1 MNNPFNPSFGK
12 VPNIFL
18 DRTHAVTKLSNE
30 LQDPNSP
37 YQTTLIYGVRGV
49 GKTSLLTDIGNKMSA
64 KKNWLVVNLATNYN
78 VLQTLIDSI
87 CQKSSPEIKRLLDK
101 IEGIKLSA
109 FGIQFEYHPQELTE
123 TNYQILLENILDKL
137 QTKNISL
144 LVTIDEVDPTPE
156 IKNFISLYQLLIREN
171 YQISLIMTGLP
182 NKLSELQNDDVLTF
196 LLRSARMQ
204 LSSLDLLSIKHSY
217 QDTFAKKGIAISDDV
232 LVAMVKKTKGY
243 AYSFQLLGYL
253 LWEIA
258 DKKIT
263 FATLEQI
270 QGEYL
275 ATLSRNV
282 YYKVLQELSPVDHSF
297 VIAMAKAPIEA
308 SFTIKGY
315 EDVTAG
321 IVKWPMSVIRL
332 QHAEPDRLVDLADH
346 ILELWRGYTDKDAFI
361 FAETDGEPHN
371 TITPIARKRGEIF
384 ELDLVLRNNITTE
397 EHPLGVYHP
406 HAELHHIKKEN
417 IGLIEVMGLA
427 VLPARLKPEL
437 ELLAEYMVSGKD
449 IRSNETLEKHADW
462 VEEFL
467 PKYGTITQE
476 NVMDIIQEE
485 VGIVFMKV
493 LECAGVYKCD
503 EKGRKDFRKFIDLL

>member
-87 CQKSSPEIKRLLDK
+87 CQKSSPEIKKLLDK

-109 FGIQFEYHPQELTE
+109 FGIQFEYRLQELTE

-137 QTKNISL
+137 QAKNISL

-243 AYSFQLLGYL
+243 AYSF
-253 LWEIA
+253 
-258 DKKIT
+258 
-263 FATLEQI
+263 
-270 QGEYL
+270 
-275 ATLSRNV
+275 S
-282 YYKVLQELSPVDHSF
+282 
-297 VIAMAKAPIEA
+297 
-308 SFTIKGY
+308 TI
-315 EDVTAG
+315 G
-321 IVKWPMSVIRL
+321 I
-332 QHAEPDRLVDLADH
+332 
-346 ILELWRGYTDKDAFI
+346 FI
-361 FAETDGEPHN
+361 
-371 TITPIARKRGEIF
+371 
-384 ELDLVLRNNITTE
+384 
-397 EHPLGVYHP
+397 
-406 HAELHHIKKEN
+406 
-417 IGLIEVMGLA
+417 
-427 VLPARLKPEL
+427 
-437 ELLAEYMVSGKD
+437 
-449 IRSNETLEKHADW
+449 
-462 VEEFL
+462 
-467 PKYGTITQE
+467 
-476 NVMDIIQEE
+476 
-485 VGIVFMKV
+485 VGN
-493 LECAGVYKCD
+493 C
-503 EKGRKDFRKFIDLL
+503 

>member
-1 MNNPFNPSFGK
+1 M
-12 VPNIFL
+12 
-18 DRTHAVTKLSNE
+18 
-30 LQDPNSP
+30 
-37 YQTTLIYGVRGV
+37 
-49 GKTSLLTDIGNKMSA
+49 
-64 KKNWLVVNLATNYN
+64 
-78 VLQTLIDSI
+78 
-87 CQKSSPEIKRLLDK
+87 
-101 IEGIKLSA
+101 
-109 FGIQFEYHPQELTE
+109 
-123 TNYQILLENILDKL
+123 LENILDKL

-182 NKLSELQNDDVLTF
+182 NKLSELQNDYVLTF

-297 VIAMAKAPIEA
+297 VIAMAKAPTPVVTTAYLQQELGKPKNYLSMYRKRLLDAQLIKSPARGMLE
-308 SFTIKGY
+308 FTLPYFKEY
-315 EDVTAG
+315 
-321 IVKWPMSVIRL
+321 
-332 QHAEPDRLVDLADH
+332 
-346 ILELWRGYTDKDAFI
+346 ILE
-361 FAETDGEPHN
+361 N
-371 TITPIARKRGEIF
+371 
-384 ELDLVLRNNITTE
+384 
-397 EHPLGVYHP
+397 
-406 HAELHHIKKEN
+406 
-417 IGLIEVMGLA
+417 
-427 VLPARLKPEL
+427 LKFY
-437 ELLAEYMVSGKD
+437 A
-449 IRSNETLEKHADW
+449 
-462 VEEFL
+462 
-467 PKYGTITQE
+467 
-476 NVMDIIQEE
+476 
-485 VGIVFMKV
+485 
-493 LECAGVYKCD
+493 
-503 EKGRKDFRKFIDLL
+503 

>member
-87 CQKSSPEIKRLLDK
+87 CQKSSPEIKKLLDK

-109 FGIQFEYHPQELTE
+109 FGIQFEYRLQELTE

-137 QTKNISL
+137 QAKNISL

-156 IKNFISLYQLLIREN
+156 IKNFISLYQILIREN

-217 QDTFAKKGIAISDDV
+217 QETFAKKGIAISDDV

-297 VIAMAKAPIEA
+297 VIAMAKAPTPVVTTAYLQQELGKPKNYLSMYRKRLLDAQLIKSPARGMLE
-308 SFTIKGY
+308 FTLPYFKEY
-315 EDVTAG
+315 
-321 IVKWPMSVIRL
+321 
-332 QHAEPDRLVDLADH
+332 
-346 ILELWRGYTDKDAFI
+346 ILES
-361 FAETDGEPHN
+361 
-371 TITPIARKRGEIF
+371 
-384 ELDLVLRNNITTE
+384 
-397 EHPLGVYHP
+397 
-406 HAELHHIKKEN
+406 
-417 IGLIEVMGLA
+417 
-427 VLPARLKPEL
+427 LKFY
-437 ELLAEYMVSGKD
+437 A
-449 IRSNETLEKHADW
+449 
-462 VEEFL
+462 
-467 PKYGTITQE
+467 
-476 NVMDIIQEE
+476 
-485 VGIVFMKV
+485 
-493 LECAGVYKCD
+493 
-503 EKGRKDFRKFIDLL
+503 

>member
-18 DRTHAVTKLSNE
+18 DRAHAVTKLSTE

-64 KKNWLVVNLATNYN
+64 KKNWLVVNLTTNYN

-171 YQISLIMTGLP
+171 YRISLIMTGLP

-196 LLRSARMQ
+196 LLRSARME
-204 LSSLDLLSIKHSY
+204 LPSLDLLSIKHSY
-217 QDTFAKKGIAISDDV
+217 QDTFAKKGITISDDV

-263 FATLEQI
+263 FATLEQV

-275 ATLSRNV
+275 ATLGRNV

-297 VIAMAKAPIEA
+297 VIAMAKAPTQVVTTAYLQEKLGKPKNYLSMYRKRLLDAQLIKSPARGMLE
-308 SFTIKGY
+308 FTLPYFKEYVLENLKLNFFISVLYSRNIKKS
-315 EDVTAG
+315 
-321 IVKWPMSVIRL
+321 I
-332 QHAEPDRLVDLADH
+332 
-346 ILELWRGYTDKDAFI
+346 AFI
-361 FAETDGEPHN
+361 YF
-371 TITPIARKRGEIF
+371 K
-384 ELDLVLRNNITTE
+384 
-397 EHPLGVYHP
+397 
-406 HAELHHIKKEN
+406 
-417 IGLIEVMGLA
+417 
-427 VLPARLKPEL
+427 
-437 ELLAEYMVSGKD
+437 
-449 IRSNETLEKHADW
+449 
-462 VEEFL
+462 
-467 PKYGTITQE
+467 
-476 NVMDIIQEE
+476 
-485 VGIVFMKV
+485 
-493 LECAGVYKCD
+493 
-503 EKGRKDFRKFIDLL
+503 